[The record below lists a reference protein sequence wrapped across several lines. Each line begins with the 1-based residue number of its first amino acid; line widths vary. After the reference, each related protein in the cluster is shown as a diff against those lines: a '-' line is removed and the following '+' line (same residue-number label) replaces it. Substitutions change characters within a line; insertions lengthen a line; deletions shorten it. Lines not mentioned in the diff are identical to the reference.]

1 MDSARCSMLAALAV
15 GLMLLFGCAGTP
27 KVNQGVDAQGQYY
40 RGASNAT
47 VTIYEYSDY
56 ECPNC
61 KLAEP
66 EIMSFLAN
74 YQDRG
79 VRVVFKNFPLE
90 SIHPDARGAAVAAV
104 CAGRQGQFWEYHDLL
119 FASQPALDDLS
130 LMSYARRLNL
140 DTVAFAACLKDPTA
154 QAVVDADEAQGF
166 GLGLQATPTFMAGD
180 IQLTG
185 VQTSSRLAQ
194 AADKMLSIANG
205 GAG

>member
-1 MDSARCSMLAALAV
+1 MNPTRGMMLAVLAV
-15 GLMLLFGCAGTP
+15 GLLLLGCAGTP
-27 KVNQGVDAQGQYY
+27 KINQGVDATGQYY

-66 EIMSFLAN
+66 EINSFVAN

-119 FASQPALDDLS
+119 FASQPNLDDQS
-130 LMSYARRLNL
+130 LMKYAKQLNL
-140 DTVAFAACLKDPTA
+140 DTVAFAACLQDPAA
-154 QAVVDADEAQGF
+154 QASVDADEAEGF
-166 GLGLQATPTFMAGD
+166 GLGLDATPSFMAGD
-180 IQLTG
+180 IKLTG
-185 VQTSSRLAQ
+185 VQTAARLGA
-194 AADKMLSIANG
+194 AADKMLANANG
-205 GAG
+205 GSG

>member
-1 MDSARCSMLAALAV
+1 MNVSRGLVLALLVALT
-15 GLMLLFGCAGTP
+15 LLLAGCASAP
-27 KVNQGVDAQGQYY
+27 KINQGVDAQGQYY

-47 VTIYEYSDY
+47 VTIYEYTDF

-66 EIMSFLAN
+66 EIANFLAR

-119 FASQPALDDLS
+119 FASQPYLS
-130 LMSYARRLNL
+130 AQNLMDYATRLKL
-140 DTVAFAACLKDPTA
+140 DTVQFATCLKDPSA
-154 QAVVDADEAQGF
+154 QAQVDADEAQGF
-166 GLGLQATPTFMAGD
+166 GLGLQGTPTFIAGD
-180 IQLTG
+180 IKLIG
-185 VQTSSRLAQ
+185 VQSADRLGQ
-194 AADKMLSIANG
+194 AADKMLAS
-205 GAG
+205 AGQ